1 MRNVVVE
8 QAAQE
13 DLFFWAKTDLKT
25 LKKIIDL
32 IEDTQRTPFGGL
44 GKPEA
49 LKHELK
55 GFWSKRIT
63 DEHRLVYKV
72 TDEALIIA
80 QCRWHYDK

>member
-1 MRNVVVE
+1 MRNIIIE

-13 DLFFWAKTDLKT
+13 DLFFWTKTDLKI

-44 GKPEA
+44 GQPEA

-55 GFWSKRIT
+55 GFW
-63 DEHRLVYKV
+63 
-72 TDEALIIA
+72 
-80 QCRWHYDK
+80 